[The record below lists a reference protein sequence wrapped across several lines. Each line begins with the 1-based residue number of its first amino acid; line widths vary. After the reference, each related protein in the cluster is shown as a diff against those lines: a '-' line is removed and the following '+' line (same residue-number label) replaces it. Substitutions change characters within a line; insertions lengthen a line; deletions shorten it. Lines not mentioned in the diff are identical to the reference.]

1 MGNWGTP
8 YYWGSHRIWIAYTR
22 VSDFWWYVQGQSLS
36 EIGEEIREHRRNI
49 GEASEEY
56 SKLNE
61 TQKKILELLSQ
72 NSQLSALKMSQ
83 EIGISSRNVESNI
96 QILKKE
102 GFLIRHGSP
111 KNGYWEIV
119 EWNDHISGSN
129 NEFRYNISELNRLF
143 MLHFRSI
150 AARWISSVTP
160 VIQSRITKRRPA
172 MRNSRIARI

>member
-1 MGNWGTP
+1 MEAATEYELP
-8 YYWGSHRIWIAYTR
+8 IPEFQTFDDMFR
-22 VSDFWWYVQGQSLS
+22 VNLYRKSVKKS
-36 EIGEEIREHRRNI
+36 ENI
-49 GEASEEY
+49 GETSEKHRRKEY

-119 EWNDHISGSN
+119 E
-129 NEFRYNISELNRLF
+129 
-143 MLHFRSI
+143 
-150 AARWISSVTP
+150 
-160 VIQSRITKRRPA
+160 
-172 MRNSRIARI
+172 